1 MEKGRPISHGTPG
14 SPVLL
19 IINIINPK
27 HLRSCFLRSSDWKS
41 GRAYLFFLRWV
52 FNSQAHLSKTV
63 VSCHLFLGA
72 SRSSCKRD
80 LLCHLNKL
88 LKF

>member
-1 MEKGRPISHGTPG
+1 MEKGKPISHGTPG

-27 HLRSCFLRSSDWKS
+27 HLISRLLRSSDWKS
-41 GRAYLFFLRWV
+41 GRAYFFSLRWV
-52 FNSQAHLSKTV
+52 FNSQALLSKTV
-63 VSCHLFLGA
+63 VSFHLYLGA
-72 SRSSCKRD
+72 SRSSYKRD
-80 LLCHLNKL
+80 LICHLNKL